1 MITIG
6 DIKLPR
12 ILLASLLVMSSPV
25 FAQQC
30 ETTVAS
36 TDQMTYLQKEVSVS
50 RSCKQFTVTL
60 QHTGRMPAAAMGHN
74 WVLSKTS
81 DVQAI
86 ATDGIAAGSA
96 KSYLKE
102 DDSRVV
108 AHTKVI
114 GGGESTSVTFNVSE
128 LSPAESYTYFCSF
141 PGHSALMKGQLKL
154 VD

>member
-1 MITIG
+1 MLRRLITAAV
-6 DIKLPR
+6 
-12 ILLASLLVMSSPV
+12 LASATPA

-30 ETTVAS
+30 EVTIGS
-36 TDQMTYLQKEVSVS
+36 TDQMTYLQDHISVS

-81 DVQAI
+81 DVQGI

-96 KSYLKE
+96 NSFLKTR
-102 DDSRVV
+102 DTRII
-108 AHTKVI
+108 AHTRLI
-114 GGGESTSVTFNVSE
+114 GGGESSKVTFNVSE
-128 LSPAESYTYFCSF
+128 LSPDENYTFFCSF
-141 PGHSALMKGQLKL
+141 PGHSALMKGQIKL

>member
-6 DIKLPR
+6 DIKLTR
-12 ILLASLLVMSSPV
+12 VLLASLVAMASPV

-36 TDQMTYLQKEVSVS
+36 TDQMTYLQNEVSVS

-86 ATDGIAAGSA
+86 ATDGIAAGNA
-96 KSYLKE
+96 KSYLK
-102 DDSRVV
+102 DGDSRVV
-108 AHTKVI
+108 AHTKLI
-114 GGGESTSVTFNVSE
+114 GGGESTNVTFNVSE
-128 LSPAESYTYFCSF
+128 LSPTESYTYFCSF
-141 PGHSALMKGQLKL
+141 PGHSALMKGQIKL

>member
-6 DIKLPR
+6 DIKLTR
-12 ILLASLLVMSSPV
+12 VLLASLVAMASPV

-30 ETTVAS
+30 ETTVDS
-36 TDQMTYLQKEVSVS
+36 TDQMTYLQNEVSVS

-81 DVQAI
+81 DIQAI
-86 ATDGIAAGSA
+86 TTDGIAAGNA
-96 KSYLKE
+96 KSYLK
-102 DDSRVV
+102 DGDSRVI
-108 AHTKVI
+108 AHTKLI
-114 GGGESTSVTFNVSE
+114 GGGESTSVTFNVSG
-128 LSPAESYTYFCSF
+128 LSPTESYTYFCSF
-141 PGHSALMKGQLKL
+141 PGHSALMKGQIKL

>member
-6 DIKLPR
+6 DIKLTR
-12 ILLASLLVMSSPV
+12 VLLASLVAMASPV

-36 TDQMTYLQKEVSVS
+36 TDQMTYLQNEVSVS

-86 ATDGIAAGSA
+86 ATDGIAAGNA
-96 KSYLKE
+96 KSYLK
-102 DDSRVV
+102 DGDSRVV
-108 AHTKVI
+108 AHTKLI
-114 GGGESTSVTFNVSE
+114 GGVKAPTSPS
-128 LSPAESYTYFCSF
+128 
-141 PGHSALMKGQLKL
+141 M
-154 VD
+154 

>member
-1 MITIG
+1 MLRRLITAAV
-6 DIKLPR
+6 
-12 ILLASLLVMSSPV
+12 LASATPA

-30 ETTVAS
+30 EVTIGS
-36 TDQMTYLQKEVSVS
+36 TDQMTYLQDHISVS

-81 DVQAI
+81 DVPGI

-96 KSYLKE
+96 NSFLKTG
-102 DDSRVV
+102 DTRII
-108 AHTKVI
+108 AHTRLI
-114 GGGESTSVTFNVSE
+114 GGGESSKVTFNVSE
-128 LSPAESYTYFCSF
+128 LSPDENYTFFCSF
-141 PGHSALMKGQLKL
+141 PGHSALMKGQIKL